1 MAIGAELTQALRSFA
16 KLEREIVELGRH
28 VDPDNAVD
36 FVRMR
41 RQLVMGFAE
50 LGAAMEKDLWLLSQ
64 PEALHQG
71 RQLFSAFRAANSINQ
86 ANWPVVMARDDPKG
100 YEVAARPVG
109 EKSRA
114 FWGWVERELGYKK

>member
-1 MAIGAELTQALRSFA
+1 MTIGAELTQALRNFA
-16 KLEREIVELGRH
+16 TVEQQIVKLGQR
-28 VDPDNAVD
+28 VDPDNALE

-50 LGAAMEKDLWLLSQ
+50 INAALDKDPWLNAR
-64 PEALHQG
+64 PEILQQC

-86 ANWPVVMARDDPKG
+86 ANWPVVKARDDPKG
-100 YEVAARPVG
+100 YQIAAAPVG

-114 FWGWVERELGYKK
+114 FWRWVEKELGFRT